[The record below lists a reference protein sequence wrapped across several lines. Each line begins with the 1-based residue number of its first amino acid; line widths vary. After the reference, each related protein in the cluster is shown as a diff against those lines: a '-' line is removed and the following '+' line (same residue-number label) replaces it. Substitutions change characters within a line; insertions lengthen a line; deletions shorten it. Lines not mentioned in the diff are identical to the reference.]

1 MRIIKETVA
10 TYKVEQKNNRN
21 NQKRVKL
28 MKRDSIS
35 QMLRYKQTQF

>member
-10 TYKVEQKNNRN
+10 TYKTVQKNNRN

-35 QMLRYKQTQF
+35 QMLRYKQIQF